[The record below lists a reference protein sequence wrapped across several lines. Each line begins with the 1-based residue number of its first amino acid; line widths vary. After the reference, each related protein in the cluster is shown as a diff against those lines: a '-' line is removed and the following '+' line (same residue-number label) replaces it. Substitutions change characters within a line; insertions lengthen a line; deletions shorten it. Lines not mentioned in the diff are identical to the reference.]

1 MKSPRFAFLRSLS
14 LIWLVPAIALVASAW
29 LLARE
34 FRSHGP
40 EIEIEFANGDGI
52 EAGKTPLVHKG
63 VAVGMVTAVGLNE
76 RLDGVIVKVQLDR
89 SASRLA
95 AEGSD
100 FWLVKPEIGLTGV
113 RGLETILSGTRLNV
127 RAGSGRPATYFRA
140 LSKPPSVEGEQPG
153 RNFVLQSDKLNGLN
167 PGAPVHYR
175 EVKVGVVEN
184 HQLSPDATRV
194 LIKIRVF
201 HPYDRLVR
209 SDSRFWNSGGL
220 SLKISLLG
228 AQVHSDS
235 LESLVAGGV
244 SFATPEDSAAAPPA
258 PEGTAFDL
266 AGEADKDWLKWS
278 PNIPLG
284 DQK

>member
-1 MKSPRFAFLRSLS
+1 MKFPRLSFLRSFS
-14 LIWLVPAIALVASAW
+14 LIWIVPVVALAASVW
-29 LLARE
+29 LLAKE

-63 VAVGMVTAVGLNE
+63 VAVGMVTEVGLTE
-76 RLDGVIVKVQLDR
+76 GLDGVLVKVQLDR

-100 FWLVKPEIGLTGV
+100 FWLVKPEIGLTGI
-113 RGLETILSGTRLNV
+113 RGLETLLSGTRLNV
-127 RAGSGRPATYFRA
+127 RAGSGKPATYFRA
-140 LSKPPSVEGEQPG
+140 LAKAPSIEGQKPG
-153 RNFVLQSDKLNGLN
+153 RNFVLKSDQLNGLN

-175 EVKVGVVEN
+175 EVKVGVVED
-184 HQLSPDATRV
+184 HELSPDATRV
-194 LIKIRVF
+194 LIKIRIF
-201 HPYDRLVR
+201 HPYERLVR
-209 SDSRFWNSGGL
+209 PDSRFWNSGGL
-220 SLKISLLG
+220 SLKLSLLG

-244 SFATPEDSAAAPPA
+244 SFATPEESASAPPA
-258 PEGTAFDL
+258 KEGTAFDL
-266 AGEADKDWLKWS
+266 AGEANKDWLKWS

-284 DQK
+284 NQE